1 MSAAP
6 SDAIRAEEGV
16 LPFSFRAV
24 PSMLAEWGGAR
35 RLGAILADHL
45 VDAVHFGQR
54 LGGTDHDGG
63 QLGDI
68 HGRPAAEAH
77 HQVATRRPRCVDAG
91 HQDGFRRV
99 GNDGIEHRDVEA
111 GLIQ

>member
-35 RLGAILADHL
+35 RLGAILADWRPERNLLL
-45 VDAVHFGQR
+45 V
-54 LGGTDHDGG
+54 T
-63 QLGDI
+63 
-68 HGRPAAEAH
+68 
-77 HQVATRRPRCVDAG
+77 DAG
-91 HQDGFRRV
+91 LHRV
-99 GNDGIEHRDVEA
+99 GVLELS
-111 GLIQ
+111 LIHI